1 MFPKLFLA
9 ATTMDGQRPVPIWFL
24 EQYLALVS
32 NDDELE
38 MKERVDHAIVH
49 RAELNYRLHGG
60 GRCAL
65 CHSSVRHVVDV
76 TIERNGSST
85 HYSCLCTRCMEGE
98 RATSERTLLRLGR
111 ASLELTPRQPE
122 LTAKRWVQSESQVR
136 ALRHG

>member
-1 MFPKLFLA
+1 
-9 ATTMDGQRPVPIWFL
+9 MDGQRPVPIWFL

-32 NDDELE
+32 NNDGLE
-38 MKERVDHAIVH
+38 TKERLVQAIVH

-65 CHSSVRHVVDV
+65 CNSSVRHVVGV
-76 TIERNGSST
+76 TIEKNGRSIP
-85 HYSCLCTRCMEGE
+85 YSCLCTRCMEGE
-98 RATSERTLLRLGR
+98 RATSEKTVLRLGR

-122 LTAKRWVQSESQVR
+122 LTAKRWVQSESPIR